1 MTKGFGQAKE
11 PKKPATSDRE
21 KKREVAG
28 RQLDAMKAQGLPE
41 YEIYMRV
48 KDKKPW
54 FPVGTIAVKRSSQVN
69 QAIFANEKELCQG
82 AFRLFPI
89 LKKNQQAVEY
99 GHRLK
104 EYKDEEI
111 QLAVRP
117 EGGVAGGLKNAL
129 AVIIEIIT
137 GPFKKKPQKPS

>member
-11 PKKPATSDRE
+11 PKKPVVSDRE

-69 QAIFANEKELCQG
+69 QAIFANEAELCQG
-82 AFRLFPI
+82 GFRLFPI
-89 LKKNQQAVEY
+89 LKKNKQEVEY

-111 QLAVRP
+111 KLAVRP
-117 EGGVAGGLKNAL
+117 EGGVAGNLKNAF
-129 AVIIEIIT
+129 ANIT
-137 GPFKKKPQKPS
+137 DAIGSVFKKKS